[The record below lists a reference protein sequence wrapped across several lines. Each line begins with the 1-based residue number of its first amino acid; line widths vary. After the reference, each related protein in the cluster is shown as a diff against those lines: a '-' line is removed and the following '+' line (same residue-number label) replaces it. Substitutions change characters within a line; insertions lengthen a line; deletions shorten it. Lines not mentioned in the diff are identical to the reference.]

1 MTIAK
6 TDSQRFFIISAGLI
20 IFLAC
25 FYIFQIVKYTE
36 TSYFVGEKSELIKE
50 LKKETAQLELSVNK
64 DRNLQN
70 LEEKVLEQGFEK
82 VKKLNYIF
90 VSSNVAIA
98 QK

>member
-6 TDSQRFFIISAGLI
+6 TDTQKFFIVSAALTLL
-20 IFLAC
+20 FAC

-36 TSYFVGEKSELIKE
+36 TSYFIGERTEAMKE
-50 LKKETAQLELSVNK
+50 LKKDIAELKLSVNK

-70 LEEKVLEQGFEK
+70 LEEKVIEQGFQK
-82 VKKLNYIF
+82 VSKLNYIV
-90 VSSNVAIA
+90 VSSATVA

>member
-6 TDSQRFFIISAGLI
+6 TDSQRFFIISAALTI
-20 IFLAC
+20 LFAC

-36 TSYFVGEKSELIKE
+36 TSYFVGERTETINE
-50 LKKETAQLELSVNK
+50 LKKENAQLKLSVNK

-70 LEEKVLEQGFEK
+70 LEEKVLQQGFEK
-82 VKKLNYIF
+82 VSKLNYIV
-90 VSSNVAIA
+90 VSSATVA